1 MVSDAS
7 RKAAEGLIAAL
18 PQPAG
23 EAGWVR
29 DVRAAART
37 RLFEAGAP
45 HRRDEYWRF
54 TDPARLV
61 APQSA
66 PVVDAG
72 EVAADHGGDG
82 IDAFP
87 GIDAHRIGF
96 VNGVLR
102 PDLSAHARLDG
113 VAIASLADVLTQD
126 ITIARELFGKL
137 ELAGQEKV
145 LRPLA
150 MLNTAAARAGVVLQV
165 TGTVATPIH
174 LGYRQIGEGAAVL
187 RHVVRVESGGD
198 LTLIESGHAAN
209 SLIEVDV
216 APGGTFRH
224 LRVSLG
230 DKTPTVAQIF
240 GRVGEGA
247 TFKSFTLTADGSLM
261 RNETVIDLVGDDA
274 VGHVA
279 GAVLGRGGDHIDNT
293 VFVTHSALRG
303 ESRQVFKNVLTE
315 TSTAVFQ
322 GKIFVRQ
329 PAQKTDGYQISQ
341 SVVLDDGA
349 EFLVKPELEIYA
361 DDVKCSHGS
370 TTGALDPDGL
380 FYLMARGIPRRLAEA
395 MLIEAFA
402 DEAIEEI
409 DDPAMADAMRG
420 HVSAW
425 MAERA

>member
-1 MVSDAS
+1 MASDTN
-7 RKAAEGLIAAL
+7 RKAAESLLAAL
-18 PQPAG
+18 PQPEG

-29 DVRAAART
+29 DVRAAARA
-37 RLFEAGAP
+37 RLLEAGAP
-45 HRRDEYWRF
+45 NRRDEYWRF
-54 TDPARLV
+54 TNPARLIK
-61 APQSA
+61 PQPA
-66 PVVDAG
+66 PVAEAG
-72 EVAADHGGDG
+72 AAPVEGADPY
-82 IDAFP
+82 P
-87 GIDAHRIGF
+87 GVEAHAAVF
-96 VNGVLR
+96 VNGTYR
-102 PDLSAHARLDG
+102 GDLSSDGAPDG
-113 VAIASLADVLTQD
+113 VAIAQLSDVLAQD

-137 ELAGQEKV
+137 ELAGHEKV

-150 MLNTAAARAGVVLQV
+150 MLNTATAREGLVLQV
-165 TGTVATPIH
+165 TGQVATTLH
-174 LGYRQIGEGAAVL
+174 VSHRQIGDGAAML
-187 RHVVRVESGGD
+187 RHLVRVESGGEI
-198 LTLIESGHAAN
+198 TLIESGHTTN

-230 DKTPTVAQIF
+230 DQAPTVSHIF
-240 GRVGEGA
+240 ARVGEGA
-247 TFKSFTLTADGSLM
+247 VFKSFMLSADGSLT
-261 RNETVIDLVGDDA
+261 RNETVMDLVGDDA

-279 GAVLGRGGDHIDNT
+279 GAVLGKGDSHIDNT
-293 VFVTHSALRG
+293 IFITHSALNG

-315 TSTAVFQ
+315 KTTAVFQ

-380 FYLMARGIPRRLAEA
+380 FYLMARGVPRRMAEA

-409 DDPAMADAMRG
+409 DDDALAEAMRD
-420 HVSAW
+420 HVRAW
-425 MAERA
+425 MASRT